1 MKKKIGFWKTSA
13 LVSFVLI
20 FALVLAIGAAAVE
33 DSPLAGGLIE
43 GDGPSTNDIISIPPA
58 QNPLEVPP
66 PADEG
71 VPEEGEPDNDAS
83 AEDEFVGDESVED
96 EFVEG
101 EPEEGEPA
109 EDIGDLFEE
118 FAAESAAPAAKE
130 QAIPKN
136 NPKTGDGTVLFAL
149 LSAISLV
156 GAGVYSAKR
165 KAK

>member
-1 MKKKIGFWKTSA
+1 MKKKIGFLKMPA
-13 LVSFVLI
+13 LFSFVLI

-33 DSPLAGGLIE
+33 DSPLAGGMIE
-43 GDGPSTNDIISIPPA
+43 GDGPFTNDIISIPPA
-58 QNPLEVPP
+58 QNPLEAPP

-71 VPEEGEPDNDAS
+71 VPEGDAL
-83 AEDEFVGDESVED
+83 AEDESVGDEFVED

-101 EPEEGEPA
+101 EPEEPELEEGEPA
-109 EDIGDLFEE
+109 EDVVDLFEE
-118 FAAESAAPAAKE
+118 FAAESVAPAAKE

-149 LSAISLV
+149 LSAMSLA